1 MLSPSDFYDLVS
13 GRRRGA
19 VASALRAGLRVAEF
33 PYTAVVSWRN
43 RRFDHQPDRS
53 IAVEVPVISVGN
65 LTLGGTGKTPLVEWI
80 ARRLRELNLRVAI
93 VSRGYGAEDG
103 KRNDEALQLEQSL
116 PEVPHLQ
123 NRDRVAAARVAI
135 DELEMQCIVLDDGF
149 QHRRLRRDLDI
160 VLLDACEP
168 FGHDHVFPRGTLR
181 EPVTGIRRAQMVIL
195 SRADLIDSAQR
206 EAIRRRVKHLH
217 PTAAWLEA
225 CHEPRSLLS
234 SSGEEQPIDSLAG
247 KRVAAFCGIGNP
259 QGFRHTLASVGVEVV
274 AFREFVDHHRY
285 TREDIE
291 SFARWAESESAEA
304 MLCTHKDLVK
314 VGVDRLGGRPLWA
327 LTIGL
332 KFTVGESLLD
342 ERLRRI
348 ARGVTESDAV

>member
-1 MLSPSDFYDLVS
+1 M
-13 GRRRGA
+13 
-19 VASALRAGLRVAEF
+19 ASALRAGLRLAEV
-33 PYTAVVSWRN
+33 PYTAVVTWRN
-43 RRFDHQPDRS
+43 RRFDQQPEKS
-53 IAVEVPVISVGN
+53 FAVEIPVISVGN

-93 VSRGYGAEDG
+93 VSRGYGAEEG

-135 DELEMQCIVLDDGF
+135 DELDMQCIVLDDGF

-181 EPVTGIRRAQMVIL
+181 EPLEGIRRAQVVIL
-195 SRADLIDSAQR
+195 SRADLIDAEER
-206 EAIRRRVKHLH
+206 KRIRRRVEQLH
-217 PTAAWLEA
+217 PSADWLEA
-225 CHEPRSLLS
+225 SHQPRSLLS

-259 QGFRHTLASVGVEVV
+259 QGFRHTLKSVGVEVT
-274 AFREFVDHHRY
+274 AFREFVDHHNY

-291 SFARWAESESAEA
+291 SLSRWAEDANVDA
-304 MLCTHKDLVK
+304 VLCTHKDLVK
-314 VGVDRLGGRPLWA
+314 IGIDRLGSRPLWA

-332 KFTVGESLLD
+332 NFTVGEILL
-342 ERLRRI
+342 EKRLQQI
-348 ARGVTESDAV
+348 ASSIAESPDA